1 MKGRPTR
8 LISVEPAYLDKSTSA
23 AFMSLSESTFEQLV
37 REGVAPR
44 PRALSGRR
52 VGWLLREL
60 REWAETMPVSEMLPP
75 PNTGIRHKNSLTQA
89 SLCSNGN
96 TST

>member
-1 MKGRPTR
+1 MVS
-8 LISVEPAYLDKSTSA
+8 LISVEPAYLDKSAAA

-37 REGVAPR
+37 RNGVAPK

-60 REWAETMPVSEMLPP
+60 RAWAETMPVSEMLPP
-75 PNTGIRHKNSLTQA
+75 ANTGTRKINHKLN
-89 SLCSNGN
+89 
-96 TST
+96 

>member
-1 MKGRPTR
+1 MSF
-8 LISVEPAYLDKSTSA
+8 LSVEPAYLDKAASA

-37 REGVAPR
+37 REGVAPK

-60 REWAETMPVSEMLPP
+60 REWAESMPVSQMLPP
-75 PNTGIRHKNSLTQA
+75 PNTGRRQKSGL
-89 SLCSNGN
+89 LSN
-96 TST
+96 